1 MLHKVSTQ
9 SSKQMRE
16 DLSLFKENR
25 VKRTKQEKNLKIQS
39 LRNKR
44 SHIQK
49 LRAEGC
55 DKQVVMKQS

>member
-1 MLHKVSTQ
+1 
-9 SSKQMRE
+9 MRE